1 MSSYEGSDLLG
12 TRSTTVE
19 DRLRQSLRVL
29 EDLNVDVPPGGR
41 HRRALDVLSAGN
53 QREPINLDDPEQPIE
68 IARAYRIA
76 LNATHVAVA
85 AYRSRRPGTPFT
97 VQKLQQM
104 MKDSF
109 ADDRSQSHA
118 RDIEFELLQAADL
131 LLGDVAVVDGEP
143 DLRIKY
149 CDKWVGVAVKRV
161 RSRSPRQIRKHVKK
175 AEAQILKSGL
185 RGWIAF
191 NLDTRFEEVRPNDPE
206 EEFAARASEIFET
219 AQDTMETDT
228 DGRNVIGLMLHG
240 YATAWSQPDADDIP
254 RLKSAEFERW
264 TLYARDETTEDF
276 RLAKGFFDACKR
288 KRDQR
293 LREIWNED
301 FVWRT

>member
-1 MSSYEGSDLLG
+1 MGIDRGLDLIGTGSNM
-12 TRSTTVE
+12 VK
-19 DRLRQSLRVL
+19 DRLQQALVVF
-29 EDLNVDVPPGGR
+29 EQLNVRVPPSGR
-41 HRRALDVLSAGN
+41 HRRALAVLERVN
-53 QREPINLDDPEQPIE
+53 QRGPVDLNEPEQLVQM
-68 IARAYRIA
+68 ARANRIA
-76 LNATHVAVA
+76 FHATHVAAA

-97 VQKLQQM
+97 VQKLQQT

-131 LLGDVAVVDGEP
+131 LLGDVDVIDGEP

-149 CDKWVGVAVKRV
+149 CDERVGVAVKRV

-191 NLDTRFEEVRPNDPE
+191 NLDTRFEEIRPNDPE

-240 YATAWSQPDADDIP
+240 YATAWSQPDADDVP
-254 RLKSAEFERW
+254 RLKSATFERW
-264 TLYARDETTEDF
+264 TLYAQDETTEDF
-276 RLAKGFFDACKR
+276 RLAKSFFDACKR

-293 LREIWNED
+293 LREIWDEG
-301 FVWRT
+301 FAWRM